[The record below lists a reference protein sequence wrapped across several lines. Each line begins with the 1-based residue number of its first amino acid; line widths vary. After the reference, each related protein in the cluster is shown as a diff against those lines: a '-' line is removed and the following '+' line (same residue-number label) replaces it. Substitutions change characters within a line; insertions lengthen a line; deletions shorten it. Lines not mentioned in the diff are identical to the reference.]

1 MRSSR
6 IHDSRLIRGIFLGV
20 GILSLALGLLGI
32 FLPVLPTTPFVL
44 LAAACF
50 ARGSQR
56 LHDWLLSHR
65 IAGPIIHEWQIHRS
79 MPPGVKPWAFV
90 MMAVSF
96 GSSIA
101 WMDSTWHR
109 VMLAALGL
117 GLAFMLWRVPVQKR
131 GTDHPSNN

>member
-131 GTDHPSNN
+131 TSNHPPKN